1 VTFALKGTRRS
12 DDRPVTIRWDETRGW
27 ATDSRTMHELI
38 RFYMDNLTVW
48 VTPEGPAIPN
58 DPCDGFAASLV
69 ALALLAD
76 PWVADGDLPRVPD
89 DLRAE
94 FERRRP
100 GEFIDSPRA
109 A

>member
-1 VTFALKGTRRS
+1 
-12 DDRPVTIRWDETRGW
+12 
-27 ATDSRTMHELI
+27 MHELI

-89 DLRAE
+89 DVRAE
-94 FERRRP
+94 FERRGP